1 MAQYFAMVEQQS
13 SDAVGLRWAETLLC
27 HMHTSSPKMCLLWC
41 TLALGTVV
49 ALTVWWRRWRSF
61 LNDYW
66 DRWIVRCE
74 GWWIRYSVA
83 LALSR
88 ASLPAA
94 RSPIGRRHRGAD
106 VSWWE
111 NSHFRTKWLDRK
123 PWFTG
128 SMHCGSRKNL
138 THDLHKLNIK
148 RSRFA
153 RAIVDPPGGSN

>member
-1 MAQYFAMVEQQS
+1 MRMVVGPLADTNWASPWHDILHWSNKVQML
-13 SDAVGLRWAETLLC
+13 SDYAGLE
-27 HMHTSSPKMCLLWC
+27 MCLLWC
-41 TLALGTVV
+41 TFAFGTVG
-49 ALTVWWRRWRSF
+49 ALTVWWRRWRS
-61 LNDYW
+61 LLRDYW
-66 DRWIVRCE
+66 DRWIVWCE
-74 GWWIRYSVA
+74 GWWIRCSVA

-88 ASLPAA
+88 ASLPYAG
-94 RSPIGRRHRGAD
+94 SEIGRRHRAAD

-138 THDLHKLNIK
+138 THEDLKC
-148 RSRFA
+148 SRFA